1 MPAELTLRGAG
12 LAHAL
17 PAPVPPRRAARM
29 VIAAVLLA
37 LAVMPGDLGRVTREQ
52 VTDAFTA
59 VTAFVAATLLLFYG
73 AERVFGF
80 DTGRAMERARH
91 WQVPIAALLGLTPG
105 CGGAVMVVAAY
116 AAGRVRFGALV
127 ATLISTMGDAAF
139 LLIATRPES
148 AAVLLPLQFSAGVLT
163 GWLVDRF
170 VTPPQ
175 LPVGASCAPA
185 YPIGRL
191 RLRDLA
197 YLACLAPALALGVS
211 DLAGYEAGAVLGLPV
226 EALALA
232 GTMAGLWLWAA
243 SPVSAMTNPGD
254 PPVTRMAE
262 ETAFISVWV
271 LVAFLIYAYLE
282 AFAGLDLA
290 AVLDTVAI
298 FLPLIA
304 ALIGFIPGCGPQILV
319 ATLYLN
325 GAVPFAAL
333 VANAISNDGDAL
345 FPAIA
350 LAPRAAVL
358 ATLWSVV
365 PALIVGYGLMAL
377 APGLLD

>member
-1 MPAELTLRGAG
+1 MPAELTLRGAR

>member
-232 GTMAGLWLWAA
+232 GTVAGLWLWAA